1 MRKILVFL
9 VLGISFFLCI
19 NSTSARVFN
28 DGFIVGD
35 SLILLD
41 DETDYSVVDTNVED
55 ICASRNYRVPMR
67 FLGITLNFVK
77 IAVPV
82 LIILF
87 GLIDLYKAVT
97 ASKDDAIKKAV
108 RSIALRVVAGVFVFL
123 LPGLV
128 QFALNLVQ
136 EWSDYQVNWC
146 CCTECLL
153 NGDCNVNID
162 SCSNSCSIGGMSN

>member
-1 MRKILVFL
+1 MA
-9 VLGISFFLCI
+9 S
-19 NSTSARVFN
+19 N
-28 DGFIVGD
+28 DGFIVSD

-77 IAVPV
+77 IVVPV

-87 GLIDLYKAVT
+87 GLIDLYKAIT
-97 ASKDDAIKKAV
+97 TSKDDAIKKAV
-108 RSIALRVVAGVFVFL
+108 KSIALRVVAGVFVFL